1 MVIPLHVLIVEDRPA
16 DAELMLHELRR
27 AGFEPDWRR
36 VDTESEYLA
45 ALDPVIDV
53 ILADYNLP
61 QFDATRALKLA
72 QERGLDIPFVIVT
85 GSISEEVAAD
95 AIKRGATDY
104 LLKDRLSRLGPAV
117 VTALEQRRLR
127 EEKRRAEQALS
138 ESEKR
143 FRALVER
150 SSDAIVLADAEGAI
164 LYASPGAARI
174 AGVTPERLIGQ
185 SAFYGIHPEDLA
197 QAKEIFDQVLQNP
210 GSSLTGQFRLRRID
224 GSWRWVEGIETNML
238 DEPSVRAMVSNYRDI
253 TQRKRAEAERQRRV
267 EQMTAL
273 NDVALTIQRH
283 LDLDEIYR
291 VACEELKRFGALAG
305 IYLVTEEGWLR
316 HVYTAMN
323 EQLLADYVQHFAGP
337 VDFALPISA
346 LPDERVPGGVHV
358 LSAEAL
364 QEILQKAS
372 LEEHPLVVWLLPH
385 MRNARMLI
393 APLTREDQAI
403 GVFTVVGEALG
414 EIDAPAVA
422 LFARQMSVA
431 LENAHLFTAERERRA
446 ELDALLA
453 LSTELREAQGADQVL
468 ARALYQAMQI
478 LHAEAGSIVL
488 RQPDSQRL
496 KFVAAEGYL
505 APNRGHVIDQE
516 TSIGGI
522 VLRTRQTYVTTDY
535 ASDPNRLAFDHAD
548 EIGPAIF
555 VPLQSE
561 VESLGILAVARH
573 RMPDAEPF
581 SPSQAHLLTT
591 IGEMAGNALRRA
603 RLYDDAQRRLEQ
615 TQALHAI
622 DMVITSSLD
631 MRLTL
636 NVFLDQVTARL
647 RVDAADILV
656 RNASLQTLEYAA
668 GRGFRS
674 SALSHTR
681 LRIGEGYAG
690 QAALERRMVS
700 VLDFAK
706 NPNGLSRSPWLAAEG
721 FVSYFAVPLIAKGDV
736 QGVLEIF
743 HRAPVEPDNEWL
755 EFLNTLATQAAIAI
769 DNATLFND
777 LQRANTELVMAY
789 DATIQGWSQALDL
802 RDRETQ
808 GHTERVTEMA
818 ERLARA
824 VGISEAEIVHVR
836 RGALLHDIGKMGVP
850 DAVLLKPDKLT
861 DDEWQVMRKHPELA
875 FQMLSPIAYLRPALD
890 IPYCHH
896 EKWDGTGYPRG
907 LRGDQIPLAA
917 RAFAVVDVWDAL
929 RSDRPYRPAWTEEK
943 ALEYVRSQAGTH
955 FDPKV
960 IEVFLQMIES
970 G

>member
-1 MVIPLHVLIVEDRPA
+1 
-16 DAELMLHELRR
+16 
-27 AGFEPDWRR
+27 
-36 VDTESEYLA
+36 
-45 ALDPVIDV
+45 
-53 ILADYNLP
+53 
-61 QFDATRALKLA
+61 
-72 QERGLDIPFVIVT
+72 
-85 GSISEEVAAD
+85 
-95 AIKRGATDY
+95 
-104 LLKDRLSRLGPAV
+104 
-117 VTALEQRRLR
+117 
-127 EEKRRAEQALS
+127 
-138 ESEKR
+138 
-143 FRALVER
+143 
-150 SSDAIVLADAEGAI
+150 
-164 LYASPGAARI
+164 
-174 AGVTPERLIGQ
+174 
-185 SAFYGIHPEDLA
+185 
-197 QAKEIFDQVLQNP
+197 
-210 GSSLTGQFRLRRID
+210 
-224 GSWRWVEGIETNML
+224 
-238 DEPSVRAMVSNYRDI
+238 
-253 TQRKRAEAERQRRV
+253 
-267 EQMTAL
+267 
-273 NDVALTIQRH
+273 
-283 LDLDEIYR
+283 
-291 VACEELKRFGALAG
+291 
-305 IYLVTEEGWLR
+305 
-316 HVYTAMN
+316 
-323 EQLLADYVQHFAGP
+323 
-337 VDFALPISA
+337 
-346 LPDERVPGGVHV
+346 
-358 LSAEAL
+358 
-364 QEILQKAS
+364 
-372 LEEHPLVVWLLPH
+372 
-385 MRNARMLI
+385 
-393 APLTREDQAI
+393 
-403 GVFTVVGEALG
+403 
-414 EIDAPAVA
+414 
-422 LFARQMSVA
+422 
-431 LENAHLFTAERERRA
+431 
-446 ELDALLA
+446 
-453 LSTELREAQGADQVL
+453 
-468 ARALYQAMQI
+468 
-478 LHAEAGSIVL
+478 
-488 RQPDSQRL
+488 
-496 KFVAAEGYL
+496 
-505 APNRGHVIDQE
+505 
-516 TSIGGI
+516 
-522 VLRTRQTYVTTDY
+522 
-535 ASDPNRLAFDHAD
+535 
-548 EIGPAIF
+548 
-555 VPLQSE
+555 
-561 VESLGILAVARH
+561 
-573 RMPDAEPF
+573 MPDAEPF

-647 RVDAADILV
+647 HVDAADILV

-700 VLDFAK
+700 VRDFAK

-818 ERLARA
+818 VRLARA

-960 IEVFLQMIES
+960 VEVFLQMIES
-970 G
+970 A